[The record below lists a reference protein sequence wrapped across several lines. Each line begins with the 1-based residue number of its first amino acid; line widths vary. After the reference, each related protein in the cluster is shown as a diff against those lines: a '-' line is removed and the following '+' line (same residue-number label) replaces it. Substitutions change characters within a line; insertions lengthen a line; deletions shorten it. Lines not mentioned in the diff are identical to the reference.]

1 MGGCC
6 GICTIWTKAHSSL
19 DGCCPAMV
27 LGLAKHVWTVL
38 EYIRY
43 PMHVSGLQRKQW
55 AEKRENALESAL
67 DVYERKKSLPT
78 L

>member
-1 MGGCC
+1 
-6 GICTIWTKAHSSL
+6 
-19 DGCCPAMV
+19 MV